1 VRHYAALQNSSLH
14 CAPLLCAATY
24 YTEVHYA
31 TLYLNSNPPGDYHL
45 NVNMQES
52 YWAADVAGV
61 REAMPP
67 LLSFIEGDDT
77 AISPYL
83 ILS

>member
-1 VRHYAALQNSSLH
+1 MTQYI
-14 CAPLLCAATY
+14 AT
-24 YTEVHYA
+24 H
-31 TLYLNSNPPGDYHL
+31 LPGDYHL

-67 LLSFIEGDDT
+67 LLSFIKGDVAVT
-77 AISPYL
+77 YVTLLISFL
-83 ILS
+83 VLCS